1 MRHIKKSWSYS
12 MSNVISASHLTL
24 AYDNGTKEI
33 IKDATFS
40 IKKGEFVFITGPSGS
55 GKSTLLKALYGQIK
69 ASEGNLVIGGL
80 DLATAR
86 KSKLQE
92 LRTHMGIIFQ
102 DYKLVNEWTVAKNV
116 VLPLM
121 IAGYSVDVQNTQAQR
136 LLKHVKLSEHAEKY
150 PLELSGG
157 EQQRVGVARA
167 LAKNPVVILAD
178 EPTGNLDDYSS
189 NVIWDLMENACQQL
203 DTTVLV
209 VTHKIP
215 SIFSLPYRHFII
227 ENKGVYEVH

>member
-1 MRHIKKSWSYS
+1 

-24 AYDNGTKEI
+24 AYDKGDKTI
-33 IKDATFS
+33 IENANFN

-69 ASEGNLVIGGL
+69 AHDGSLVVGGL
-80 DLATAR
+80 DLATA
-86 KSKLQE
+86 KEKKLQE

-121 IAGYSVDVQNTQAQR
+121 IAGYSVDVQETQAHR
-136 LLKHVKLSEHAEKY
+136 LLKHVKLTEHAEKF

-203 DTTVLV
+203 ETTILV

-215 SIFSLPYRHFII
+215 SVFSLPYRHFIL

>member
-1 MRHIKKSWSYS
+1 
-12 MSNVISASHLTL
+12 MSNVIRASNLTL
-24 AYDNGTKEI
+24 AYDEGSNEI
-33 IKDATFS
+33 LKDVSFT

-69 ASEGNLVIGGL
+69 ASEGNLVIGGVN
-80 DLATAR
+80 LATAP

-92 LRTHMGIIFQ
+92 LRTHLGIIFQ
-102 DYKLVNEWTVAKNV
+102 DYKLVNEWSVAKNV

-121 IAGYSVDVQNTQAQR
+121 IAGYSLDVQNTQAQR
-136 LLKHVKLSEHAEKY
+136 LLKHVKLSEHADKY

>member
-1 MRHIKKSWSYS
+1 
-12 MSNVISASHLTL
+12 MSNVIDASQLTL
-24 AYDNGTKEI
+24 AYDKGSKEI
-33 IKDATFS
+33 IKNATFK
-40 IKKGEFVFITGPSGS
+40 IKKGDFVFITGPSGS
-55 GKSTLLKALYGQIK
+55 GKSTLLKALYGQLK
-69 ASEGNLVIGGL
+69 ATEGEIILGGL
-80 DLATAR
+80 DLAKIKINR
-86 KSKLQE
+86 LQE

-121 IAGYSVDVQNTQAQR
+121 IAGYSTDIQEVQAKR
-136 LLKHVKLSEHAEKY
+136 LLKHVKLSDYGHRY

-167 LAKNPVVILAD
+167 LAKNPVLILAD
-178 EPTGNLDDYSS
+178 EPTGNLDEYSS

-203 DTTVLV
+203 DTTVVV

-215 SIFSLPYRHFII
+215 TIFSLPYRHFTI
-227 ENKGVYEVH
+227 ESKGIYEVH

>member
-1 MRHIKKSWSYS
+1 
-12 MSNVISASHLTL
+12 MSNVISAKNLTL
-24 AYDNGTKEI
+24 AYENGKKEI
-33 IKDATFS
+33 IKNASFS

-55 GKSTLLKALYGQIK
+55 GKSTLLKAMYGALK
-69 ASEGNLVIGGL
+69 PKEGSIIVGGN
-80 DLATAR
+80 DMSNIST
-86 KSKLQE
+86 KKLQE
-92 LRTHMGIIFQ
+92 LRRHLGIIFQ
-102 DYKLVNEWTVAKNV
+102 DYRLINEWSVEKNV

-121 IAGYSVDVQNTQAQR
+121 IAGYSTQVQQTQAQR
-136 LLKHVKLSEHAEKY
+136 LLKHVKLREHADKY
-150 PLELSGG
+150 PFELSGG

-203 DTTVLV
+203 DTTVVV

-215 SIFSLPYRHFII
+215 TIFSLPYRHFII
-227 ENKGVYEVH
+227 ESGGVYEVH

>member
-1 MRHIKKSWSYS
+1 
-12 MSNVISASHLTL
+12 MSNVIHASHLTL
-24 AYDNGTKEI
+24 TYGNADREI
-33 IKDATFS
+33 IKDANFS

-55 GKSTLLKALYGQIK
+55 GKSTLLKALYGRLKPSQ
-69 ASEGNLVIGGL
+69 GNLVVGGL
-80 DLATAR
+80 DLSTIR
-86 KSKLQE
+86 PGKLQE

-102 DYKLVNEWTVAKNV
+102 DYKLVNEWTVKKNV

-121 IAGYSVDVQNTQAQR
+121 IAGYATEIQETQAHR
-136 LLKHVKLSEHAEKY
+136 LLKHVKLAEYADKY

-215 SIFSLPYRHFII
+215 TIFSLPYRHFII
-227 ENKGVYEVH
+227 ESKGVYEVH

>member
-1 MRHIKKSWSYS
+1 
-12 MSNVISASHLTL
+12 MSNVIRASNLTL
-24 AYDNGTKEI
+24 AYDNKVI
-33 IKDATFS
+33 INDANFS

-55 GKSTLLKALYGQIK
+55 GKSTLLKSLYGQIK
-69 ASEGNLVIGGL
+69 PSEGNLVVGGL
-80 DLATAR
+80 DLANIR
-86 KSKLQE
+86 PKKLQE

-121 IAGYSVDVQNTQAQR
+121 IAGYSTEVQETQARR
-136 LLKHVKLSEHAEKY
+136 LLSHVKLTDHAEKY

-215 SIFSLPYRHFII
+215 TIFSLPYRHFII
-227 ENKGVYEVH
+227 ESKGVYEVH

>member
-1 MRHIKKSWSYS
+1 
-12 MSNVISASHLTL
+12 
-24 AYDNGTKEI
+24 
-33 IKDATFS
+33 
-40 IKKGEFVFITGPSGS
+40 
-55 GKSTLLKALYGQIK
+55 
-69 ASEGNLVIGGL
+69 
-80 DLATAR
+80 
-86 KSKLQE
+86 
-92 LRTHMGIIFQ
+92 
-102 DYKLVNEWTVAKNV
+102 
-116 VLPLM
+116 M
-121 IAGYSVDVQNTQAQR
+121 IAGYSVDVQNTQAHR
-136 LLKHVKLSEHAEKY
+136 LLNHVKLSEHADMF

-203 DTTVLV
+203 ETTVLV

-215 SIFSLPYRHFII
+215 SMFSLPYRHFII

>member
-1 MRHIKKSWSYS
+1 
-12 MSNVISASHLTL
+12 MSNVIRASHLTL
-24 AYDNGTKEI
+24 SYDNGQKEI
-33 IKDATFS
+33 IRDANFT

-55 GKSTLLKALYGQIK
+55 GKSTLLKSLYGQLRPTD
-69 ASEGNLVIGGL
+69 GNLMVGGH
-80 DLATAR
+80 DL
-86 KSKLQE
+86 SNISHGKLQE
-92 LRTHMGIIFQ
+92 LRTHLGIIFQ

-121 IAGYSVDVQNTQAQR
+121 IAGYSSDVQNTQAQR
-136 LLKHVKLSEHAEKY
+136 LLKHVKLPDYGDKY

-167 LAKNPVVILAD
+167 LSKNPVVILAD

-203 DTTVLV
+203 ETTVLV

-215 SIFSLPYRHFII
+215 TIFSLPYRHFII
-227 ENKGVYEVH
+227 ESKGVYEVH

>member
-1 MRHIKKSWSYS
+1 
-12 MSNVISASHLTL
+12 MSNVISVSHLTL
-24 AYDNGTKEI
+24 AYEDDKEI
-33 IKDATFS
+33 IKDVNFN

-69 ASEGNLVIGGL
+69 PREGSLVVGGL
-80 DLATAR
+80 DITTSSA
-86 KSKLQE
+86 SKLQE

-121 IAGYSVDVQNTQAQR
+121 IAGYSIDVQDTQSKR
-136 LLKHVKLSEHAEKY
+136 LLKHVKLSEHGDKY

>member
-1 MRHIKKSWSYS
+1 
-12 MSNVISASHLTL
+12 MSNVIRASNLTL
-24 AYDNGTKEI
+24 AYDNKVI
-33 IKDATFS
+33 INDANFS
-40 IKKGEFVFITGPSGS
+40 IKKGDFVFITGPSGS
-55 GKSTLLKALYGQIK
+55 GKSTLLKSLYGQIK
-69 ASEGNLVIGGL
+69 PSEGNLVVGGL
-80 DLATAR
+80 DLAHIR
-86 KSKLQE
+86 KKKLQE

-102 DYKLVNEWTVAKNV
+102 DYKLVNEWSVSKNV

-121 IAGYSVDVQNTQAQR
+121 IAGYSTEVQETQARR
-136 LLKHVKLSEHAEKY
+136 LLSHVKLTDHADRY

-215 SIFSLPYRHFII
+215 TIFSLPYRHFII
-227 ENKGVYEVH
+227 ESKGVYEVH

>member
-1 MRHIKKSWSYS
+1 ML
-12 MSNVISASHLTL
+12 NVINASHLTL
-24 AYDNGTKEI
+24 AYDEKEI
-33 IKDATFS
+33 IKDVNFN

-55 GKSTLLKALYGQIK
+55 GKSTLLKALYGALK
-69 ASEGNLVIGGL
+69 PTEGSLVVGGL
-80 DLATAR
+80 DLANAR
-86 KSKLQE
+86 HGKLQE
-92 LRTHMGIIFQ
+92 LRTHLGIIFQ

-136 LLKHVKLSEHAEKY
+136 LLKHVKLSEHADKF

-167 LAKNPVVILAD
+167 LSKNPVVILAD

-189 NVIWDLMENACQQL
+189 NVIWDLMENACEQL
-203 DTTVLV
+203 DTTVLA

-215 SIFSLPYRHFII
+215 AIFSLPYRHFII

>member
-1 MRHIKKSWSYS
+1 

-24 AYDNGTKEI
+24 AYGNGAKEI
-33 IKDATFS
+33 IKDANFS

-55 GKSTLLKALYGQIK
+55 GKSTLLKALYGQIRP
-69 ASEGNLVIGGL
+69 SEGSLVIGGL

-86 KSKLQE
+86 QSKLQE

-121 IAGYSVDVQNTQAQR
+121 IAGYSVDLQNTQAHR
-136 LLKHVKLSEHAEKY
+136 LLKHVKLAEHADKF
-150 PLELSGG
+150 PFELSGG

-215 SIFSLPYRHFII
+215 TIFSLPYRHFII
-227 ENKGVYEVH
+227 ESKGVYEVH

>member
-1 MRHIKKSWSYS
+1 
-12 MSNVISASHLTL
+12 MSNVISAKNLTL
-24 AYDNGTKEI
+24 AYDNGRKEI
-33 IKDATFS
+33 IKNANFS
-40 IKKGEFVFITGPSGS
+40 IGKGDFVFITGPSGS
-55 GKSTLLKALYGQIK
+55 GKSTLLKALYGQIRPK
-69 ASEGNLVIGGL
+69 EGSLVVGGV
-80 DLATAR
+80 DLASVKAR
-86 KSKLQE
+86 KLQE
-92 LRTHMGIIFQ
+92 LRTHLGIIFQ
-102 DYKLVNEWTVAKNV
+102 DYKLINEWTVAKNV

-121 IAGYSVDVQNTQAQR
+121 IAGYSIDVQNTQAHR
-136 LLKHVKLSEHAEKY
+136 LLKHVRLAEYAEKF

-203 DTTVLV
+203 ETTVLV

-215 SIFSLPYRHFII
+215 TIFSLPYRHFII
-227 ENKGVYEVH
+227 ESKGVYEVH

>member
-1 MRHIKKSWSYS
+1 
-12 MSNVISASHLTL
+12 MSNVIRASNLTL
-24 AYDNGTKEI
+24 AYDNKVI
-33 IKDATFS
+33 INDANFS

-55 GKSTLLKALYGQIK
+55 GKSTLLKSLYGQIK
-69 ASEGNLVIGGL
+69 PSEGSLVVGGL
-80 DLATAR
+80 DLANIR
-86 KSKLQE
+86 QKKLQE

-102 DYKLVNEWTVAKNV
+102 DYKLVNEWTVSKNV

-121 IAGYSVDVQNTQAQR
+121 IAGYSTEVQETQARR
-136 LLKHVKLSEHAEKY
+136 LLSHVKLSDHADKY

-215 SIFSLPYRHFII
+215 TIFSLPYRHFII
-227 ENKGVYEVH
+227 ESKGVYEVH

>member
-1 MRHIKKSWSYS
+1 

-24 AYDNGTKEI
+24 AYDRGKKEI
-33 IKDATFS
+33 IKDANFN
-40 IKKGEFVFITGPSGS
+40 IKKGDFVFITGPSGS

-69 ASEGNLVIGGL
+69 PIEGNLVVGGL
-80 DLATAR
+80 DLTTAR
-86 KSKLQE
+86 QRKLQD

-102 DYKLVNEWTVAKNV
+102 DYKLINEWTVAKNV

-121 IAGYSVDVQNTQAQR
+121 IAGYSLDVQHTQAQR
-136 LLKHVKLSEHAEKY
+136 LLKHVKLSEHADKY
-150 PLELSGG
+150 PMELSGG

-167 LAKNPVVILAD
+167 LSKNPVVILAD
-178 EPTGNLDDYSS
+178 EPTGNLDEYSS

-203 DTTVLV
+203 ETTVLV

-227 ENKGVYEVH
+227 ESKGVYEVH

>member
-1 MRHIKKSWSYS
+1 
-12 MSNVISASHLTL
+12 MSNVIRASNLTL
-24 AYDNGTKEI
+24 AYDGGEKVI
-33 IKDATFS
+33 INDANFS
-40 IKKGEFVFITGPSGS
+40 IKKGDFVFITGPSGS
-55 GKSTLLKALYGQIK
+55 GKSTLLKSLYGQLK
-69 ASEGNLVIGGL
+69 PKEGSLIVGGL
-80 DLATAR
+80 DLANIR
-86 KSKLQE
+86 QKKLQE

-102 DYKLVNEWTVAKNV
+102 DYKLVNEWTVSKNV

-121 IAGYSVDVQNTQAQR
+121 IAGYSSEVQETQARR
-136 LLKHVKLSEHAEKY
+136 LLSHVKLTDHADRY
-150 PLELSGG
+150 PVELSGG

-215 SIFSLPYRHFII
+215 TIFSLPYRHFII
-227 ENKGVYEVH
+227 ESKGVYEVH

>member
-1 MRHIKKSWSYS
+1 
-12 MSNVISASHLTL
+12 MSNVISASGLTL
-24 AYDNGTKEI
+24 AYDNGTKEV
-33 IKDATFS
+33 IKDATFN

-55 GKSTLLKALYGQIK
+55 GKSTLLKALYGAIK
-69 ASEGNLVIGGL
+69 ANEGSLVIGGI
-80 DLATAR
+80 DLANVG

-102 DYKLVNEWTVAKNV
+102 DYKLVNEWSVAKNV

-121 IAGYSVDVQNTQAQR
+121 IAGYSIDVQNTQAQR
-136 LLKHVKLSEHAEKY
+136 LLKHVKLSEHANKY

-203 DTTVLV
+203 ETTVLV

>member
-1 MRHIKKSWSYS
+1 
-12 MSNVISASHLTL
+12 MSKTVVISASGLTL
-24 AYDNGTKEI
+24 SYGHTDV

-55 GKSTLLKALYGQIK
+55 GKSTLLKSLYGQIK
-69 ASEGNLVIGGL
+69 PTNGSLIVGGL
-80 DLATAR
+80 DMDKISR
-86 KSKLQE
+86 SKLQE
-92 LRTHMGIIFQ
+92 LRTHLGIVFQ
-102 DYKLVNEWTVAKNV
+102 DYKLINEWSVAKNV
-116 VLPLM
+116 VLPLI
-121 IAGYSVDVQNTQAQR
+121 IAGYSMDVQMTQAKR
-136 LLKHVKLSEHAEKY
+136 LLNHVKLSDHINKY

-167 LAKNPVVILAD
+167 MSKNPFLILAD

-203 DTTVLV
+203 ETTVLV
-209 VTHKIP
+209 VTHRIP
-215 SIFSLPYRHFII
+215 AVFSIPYRHFII